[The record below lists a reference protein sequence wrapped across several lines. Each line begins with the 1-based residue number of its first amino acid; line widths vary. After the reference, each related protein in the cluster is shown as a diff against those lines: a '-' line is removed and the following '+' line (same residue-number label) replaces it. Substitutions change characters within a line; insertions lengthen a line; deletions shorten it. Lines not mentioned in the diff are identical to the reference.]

1 MPTISIK
8 KLFEDNQDAL
18 GLQWEIPCE
27 PECNPINSDAVNSST
42 NGLIGH
48 LNLIHPNWIQ
58 IFSRTEAAY
67 FKDIPFQSQIDSL
80 EKIIDKTA
88 CLIVSDE
95 EKCPDSIVSVARQ
108 HKIPIITSSL
118 PSLQIIWVIRTYL
131 GRALADY
138 ITHHGVLLDVLG
150 VGVMITGESGV
161 GKSELALELI
171 SRGSG
176 LVADDIVELFHIA
189 PKTIEGRSPELLK
202 DFLEVR
208 GLGLLNIRTIF
219 GETAV
224 RRRKN
229 LKLIVEL
236 MKPAQRKTTQMERL
250 PLQASSQRI
259 LDVDVRKVQLPVAA
273 GRNLAVLIEAAVRN
287 YVLQLRGIDSTQE
300 FMARQSQSISN
311 QQLNNSSN
319 K

>member
-1 MPTISIK
+1 MSAISIH
-8 KLFEDNQDAL
+8 KLVDDNTEAL
-18 GLQWEIPCE
+18 NLEWK
-27 PECNPINSDAVNSST
+27 INYENEGRSIDSKIVNSSP

-67 FKDIPFQSQIDSL
+67 FKDISIESQSESL
-80 EKIIDKTA
+80 EKITENTA
-88 CLIVSDE
+88 CFIISDN
-95 EKCPDSIVSVARQ
+95 EKCPNSIFNVAKTHNIPVLVS
-108 HKIPIITSSL
+108 PL
-118 PSLQIIWVIRTYL
+118 PSLQIIWVLRTYL

-138 ITHHGVLLDVLG
+138 VTNHGVLLDVLG

-176 LVADDIVELFHIA
+176 LVADDVVELFHIA
-189 PKTIEGRSPELLK
+189 PKTLEGRSPELLK

-236 MKPAQRKTTQMERL
+236 MKPGQGQRQNSQTERL
-250 PLQASSQRI
+250 PLQASSQNI

-273 GRNLAVLIEAAVRN
+273 GRNLAVLVEAAVRN

-300 FMARQSQSISN
+300 FMARQSKIIAN
-311 QQLNNSSN
+311 Q
-319 K
+319 

>member
-18 GLQWEIPCE
+18 GLQWGIPCE
-27 PECNPINSDAVNSST
+27 PDCSPISSDAVNSST

-88 CLIVSDE
+88 CLIVSDG
-95 EKCPDSIVSVARQ
+95 EKCPDSIISVASQ
-108 HKIPIITSSL
+108 NKIPIITSTL

-138 ITHHGVLLDVLG
+138 VTHHGVLLDVLG

-236 MKPAQRKTTQMERL
+236 MKPAQRKTSRMERL

-300 FMARQSQSISN
+300 FMARQSQSISK
-311 QQLNNSSN
+311 QQLDNPSD
-319 K
+319 

>member
-18 GLQWEIPCE
+18 RLQWEIPCE
-27 PECNPINSDAVNSST
+27 PECSPINSDAVNSST

-236 MKPAQRKTTQMERL
+236 MKPAQRKTSQMERL

-300 FMARQSQSISN
+300 FMARQSKSISN
-311 QQLNNSSN
+311 QQLNNPSD

>member
-18 GLQWEIPCE
+18 GLQWERPCE
-27 PECNPINSDAVNSST
+27 TECSPINSDAVNSST
-42 NGLIGH
+42 SGLIGH

-67 FKDIPFQSQIDSL
+67 FKDIPLQSQIDSL

-95 EKCPDSIVSVARQ
+95 EKCPDSIVSVASK

>member
-1 MPTISIK
+1 MGKVSIRT
-8 KLFEDNQDAL
+8 LFDDNQDAL
-18 GLQWEIPCE
+18 SLQWKVE
-27 PECNPINSDAVNSST
+27 NNSDIQVLESKAVNNSS

-58 IFSRTEAAY
+58 IFSRTEASY
-67 FKDIPFQSQIDSL
+67 FKDIPKESQSKSL
-80 EKIIDKTA
+80 GNIAASNTA
-88 CLIVSDE
+88 CFILADDEPCPESISDF
-95 EKCPDSIVSVARQ
+95 ARAENV
-108 HKIPIITSSL
+108 PILSSPL

-138 ITHHGVLLDVLG
+138 VTQHGVLLDVLG
-150 VGVMITGESGV
+150 VGVMITGGSGV

-176 LVADDIVELFHIA
+176 LVADDVVELFHIA
-189 PKTIEGRSPELLK
+189 PKTLEGRSPEMLK

-208 GLGLLNIRTIF
+208 GLGMLNIRTIF

-236 MKPAQRKTTQMERL
+236 VRQGKTDADRL
-250 PLQASSQRI
+250 PLNASSDNI
-259 LDVDVRKVQLPVAA
+259 LDVDIRKVQLPVAA
-273 GRNLAVLIEAAVRN
+273 GRNLAVLVEAAVRN
-287 YVLQLRGIDSTQE
+287 YVLQLRGIDSTKE
-300 FMARQSQSISN
+300 FMNRQSDQIS
-311 QQLNNSSN
+311 
-319 K
+319 